1 MAGSYHSHKTSNVD
15 RGTEGTGADSKL
27 PDDSVGFGRLG
38 LGPAAL
44 AAVRDMGYGTPTPV
58 QAWSIPLILAGRDVM
73 ASAQT
78 GTGKTAAFL
87 LPALDRLGHD
97 RTWQGPSMLVVTP
110 TRELA
115 QQIDDAARDI
125 CAYTHHRTAVLVGG
139 VSYEGQR
146 EALSRG
152 CDLLVATPGRLLDLM
167 AQGEAD
173 LGHVRVLVLDEADRM
188 LDMGFLPDVRR
199 IVAATPESRQTLLF
213 SATLSK
219 DVLTNT
225 RSLVHDPALVEIA
238 PRGTAAEAV
247 EQYALAVTPKAKSK
261 LLVELLR
268 HEGSER
274 VIVFCR
280 GKHRADGICRR
291 LRKAGL
297 LCAPIHG
304 NRSQSQRERALLGFR
319 TGEINIL
326 VATDVL
332 SRGID
337 IPEVAY
343 VVNFDVPGDAEDYIH
358 RIGRTGRAGQTG
370 WALTFVTEEDYLD
383 LRDAEA
389 LMGRVIPEFPR
400 IEDLDAGP
408 EWERNFMDPRR
419 DPHERLPGK
428 KARKRMA
435 EKREATR
442 RTGDSGVEAQGLKP
456 SERRTGAFAR
466 PADGRQ
472 AVVADAAWEHDEPAR
487 KRSKDKKKGRGRDCR
502 KNAAKGGGARLDVS
516 DNEYGPGNK
525 PTSIPAPRG
534 RRRPGDRGGHL
545 NVRDSDW
552 STSH

>member
-1 MAGSYHSHKTSNVD
+1 MAESYHSHKTSD
-15 RGTEGTGADSKL
+15 AGTDTRGASADSEL
-27 PDDSVGFGRLG
+27 PDDPTGFGRLG
-38 LGPAAL
+38 LGPATL
-44 AAVRDMGYGTPTPV
+44 AAVRDMGYGTPTPI

-97 RTWQGPSMLVVTP
+97 RTGRGPSMLVVTP

-115 QQIDDAARDI
+115 QQIDDAAQDI
-125 CAYTHHRTAVLVGG
+125 CAYTHHSTVVLVGG

-146 EALSRG
+146 EALNRG

-167 AQGEAD
+167 AQGEASLD
-173 LGHVRVLVLDEADRM
+173 HVQVLVLDEADRM

-213 SATLSK
+213 SATLSR
-219 DVLTNT
+219 DVLTDT

-247 EQYALAVTPKAKSK
+247 EQYAVAITPKAKSRA
-261 LLVELLR
+261 LVELLN
-268 HEGSER
+268 HEGAER

-291 LRKAGL
+291 LRKAGFS
-297 LCAPIHG
+297 CAPIHG
-304 NRSQSQRERALLGFR
+304 NRSQNQRERALLGFR
-319 TGEINIL
+319 TGEIDML

-337 IPEVAY
+337 VPEVAY

-400 IEDLDAGP
+400 IEELDAGP
-408 EWERNFMDPRR
+408 AWERNFMDPRR

-442 RTGDSGVEAQGLKP
+442 RASDGGAKAQGPKP
-456 SERRTGAFAR
+456 SEGYAGASPT
-466 PADGRQ
+466 PADDRQ
-472 AVVADAAWEHDEPAR
+472 AVAADAAWEHGEPAR
-487 KRSKDKKKGRGRDCR
+487 KKSKGKKKGRGRDRR
-502 KNAAKGGGARLDVS
+502 KAATKGGGARLGAS

-545 NVRDSDW
+545 STRDSD
-552 STSH
+552 

>member
-1 MAGSYHSHKTSNVD
+1 
-15 RGTEGTGADSKL
+15 
-27 PDDSVGFGRLG
+27 
-38 LGPAAL
+38 
-44 AAVRDMGYGTPTPV
+44 
-58 QAWSIPLILAGRDVM
+58 
-73 ASAQT
+73 
-78 GTGKTAAFL
+78 
-87 LPALDRLGHD
+87 
-97 RTWQGPSMLVVTP
+97 MLVVTP

-115 QQIDDAARDI
+115 QQIDDAAQDI
-125 CAYTHHRTAVLVGG
+125 CAYTHHSTVVLVGG

-146 EALSRG
+146 EALNRG

-167 AQGEAD
+167 AQGEASLD
-173 LGHVRVLVLDEADRM
+173 HVQVLVLDEADRM

-213 SATLSK
+213 SATLSR
-219 DVLTNT
+219 DVLTDT

-247 EQYALAVTPKAKSK
+247 EQYAVAITPKAKSRA
-261 LLVELLR
+261 LVELLN
-268 HEGSER
+268 HEGAER

-291 LRKAGL
+291 LRKAGFS
-297 LCAPIHG
+297 CAPIHG
-304 NRSQSQRERALLGFR
+304 NRSQNQRERALLGFR
-319 TGEINIL
+319 TGEIDIL

-337 IPEVAY
+337 VPEVAY

-370 WALTFVTEEDYLD
+370 WAFTFVTEEDYLD

-400 IEDLDAGP
+400 IEELDAGP

-442 RTGDSGVEAQGLKP
+442 RASDSGAKAQGPKP
-456 SERRTGAFAR
+456 AEGRAGASPT
-466 PADGRQ
+466 PADDRQ
-472 AVVADAAWEHDEPAR
+472 AVAADAVGEHDEPTR
-487 KRSKDKKKGRGRDCR
+487 KKSKGKKKGHGRDRR
-502 KNAAKGGGARLDVS
+502 KAATKGGGARLGAS

-545 NVRDSDW
+545 STRDSD
-552 STSH
+552 

>member
-1 MAGSYHSHKTSNVD
+1 MAGSYHSHKVIVADGDAEGASTDFTS
-15 RGTEGTGADSKL
+15 S
-27 PDDSVGFGRLG
+27 DDIAGFGRLG

-58 QAWSIPLILAGRDVM
+58 QTWSIPLILAGRDVM

-87 LPALDRLGHD
+87 LPALDHLGHD
-97 RTWQGPSMLVVTP
+97 RTGQGPSMLVVTP

-115 QQIDDAARDI
+115 QQIDDAAQDI

-146 EALSRG
+146 EALGRG

-173 LGHVRVLVLDEADRM
+173 IGHVRVLVLDEADRM

-199 IVAATPESRQTLLF
+199 IVSATPESRQTLLF

-247 EQYALAVTPKAKSK
+247 EQYALAVTPKAKGK

-268 HEGSER
+268 REGSER

-291 LRKAGL
+291 LRKAGF

-400 IEDLDAGP
+400 TEGLDAGP
-408 EWERNFMDPRR
+408 AWERDFMDPRR

-428 KARKRMA
+428 KERKRMA
-435 EKREATR
+435 ERREAAR
-442 RTGDSGVEAQGLKP
+442 RASDDAAKAQGPQPSEGRTGSFPK
-456 SERRTGAFAR
+456 
-466 PADGRQ
+466 PADDRRATAMGT
-472 AVVADAAWEHDEPAR
+472 AGGHGEPAR
-487 KRSKDKKKGRGRDCR
+487 KKSKAKKKRRNESRR
-502 KNAAKGGGARLDVS
+502 KDAAKGKGGRLRAS
-516 DNEYGPGNK
+516 GNEYGPGNK

-534 RRRPGDRGGHL
+534 RRRPGDRGGH
-545 NVRDSDW
+545 VERSGQ
-552 STSH
+552 

>member
-1 MAGSYHSHKTSNVD
+1 MAESYHSHKTSD
-15 RGTEGTGADSKL
+15 AGTDTRGASADSKF
-27 PDDSVGFGRLG
+27 PDDPTGFGRLG
-38 LGPAAL
+38 LGPATL
-44 AAVRDMGYGTPTPV
+44 AAVRDMGYGTPTPI

-97 RTWQGPSMLVVTP
+97 RTGRGPSILVVTP

-115 QQIDDAARDI
+115 QQIDDAAQDI
-125 CAYTHHRTAVLVGG
+125 CAYTHHSTVVLVGG

-146 EALSRG
+146 EALNRG

-167 AQGEAD
+167 AQGEASLD
-173 LGHVRVLVLDEADRM
+173 HVQVLVLDEADRM

-213 SATLSK
+213 SATLSR
-219 DVLTNT
+219 DVLTDT

-247 EQYALAVTPKAKSK
+247 EQYAVAITPKAKSRA
-261 LLVELLR
+261 LVELLN
-268 HEGSER
+268 HEGAER

-291 LRKAGL
+291 LRKAGFS
-297 LCAPIHG
+297 CAPIHG
-304 NRSQSQRERALLGFR
+304 NRSQNQRERALLGFR
-319 TGEINIL
+319 TGEIDIL

-337 IPEVAY
+337 VPEVAY

-400 IEDLDAGP
+400 IEELDAGP
-408 EWERNFMDPRR
+408 EWDRNFMDPRR

-442 RTGDSGVEAQGLKP
+442 RASDGGAKAQGPKP
-456 SERRTGAFAR
+456 SEGHAGASPT
-466 PADGRQ
+466 PADDSQ
-472 AVVADAAWEHDEPAR
+472 AVAADAAWEHDEPTR
-487 KRSKDKKKGRGRDCR
+487 KKSKGKKKGRGRDRR
-502 KNAAKGGGARLDVS
+502 KAATKGGGARLGAS

-534 RRRPGDRGGHL
+534 KRRPGDRGGHL
-545 NVRDSDW
+545 STRDSD
-552 STSH
+552 

>member
-1 MAGSYHSHKTSNVD
+1 
-15 RGTEGTGADSKL
+15 
-27 PDDSVGFGRLG
+27 
-38 LGPAAL
+38 
-44 AAVRDMGYGTPTPV
+44 
-58 QAWSIPLILAGRDVM
+58 
-73 ASAQT
+73 
-78 GTGKTAAFL
+78 
-87 LPALDRLGHD
+87 
-97 RTWQGPSMLVVTP
+97 MLVVTP

-115 QQIDDAARDI
+115 QQIDDAAQDI
-125 CAYTHHRTAVLVGG
+125 CAYTHHSTVVLVGG

-146 EALSRG
+146 EALNRG

-167 AQGEAD
+167 AQGEAS
-173 LGHVRVLVLDEADRM
+173 LGHVQVLVLDEADRM

-213 SATLSK
+213 SATLSR
-219 DVLTNT
+219 DVLTDT

-238 PRGTAAEAV
+238 PRGAPAEAV
-247 EQYALAVTPKAKSK
+247 EQYAVAITPKAKSRA
-261 LLVELLR
+261 LVELLN
-268 HEGSER
+268 HEGAER

-291 LRKAGL
+291 LRKAGFS
-297 LCAPIHG
+297 CAPIHG
-304 NRSQSQRERALLGFR
+304 NRSQNQRERALLGFR
-319 TGEINIL
+319 TGEIDIL

-400 IEDLDAGP
+400 IEELDAGP

-442 RTGDSGVEAQGLKP
+442 RASDSGAKAQGPKP
-456 SERRTGAFAR
+456 SEGHAGASPT
-466 PADGRQ
+466 PADDRQ
-472 AVVADAAWEHDEPAR
+472 TVAADAAWERDEPTR
-487 KRSKDKKKGRGRDCR
+487 KKSKGKKKGRGRDRR
-502 KNAAKGGGARLDVS
+502 KAATKGGGARLGAS

-525 PTSIPAPRG
+525 PTSIPALRG

-545 NVRDSDW
+545 STRDSD
-552 STSH
+552 

>member
-1 MAGSYHSHKTSNVD
+1 MAESYHSHKTND
-15 RGTEGTGADSKL
+15 ADTDTRGASADSEL
-27 PDDSVGFGRLG
+27 PDDPTGFGRLG
-38 LGPAAL
+38 LGPATL
-44 AAVRDMGYGTPTPV
+44 AAVRDMGYGTPTPI

-97 RTWQGPSMLVVTP
+97 RTGRGPSMLVVTP

-115 QQIDDAARDI
+115 QQIDDAAQDI
-125 CAYTHHRTAVLVGG
+125 CAYTHHSTVVLVGG

-146 EALSRG
+146 EALNRG

-167 AQGEAD
+167 AQGEAS
-173 LGHVRVLVLDEADRM
+173 LGHVQVLVLDEADRM

-213 SATLSK
+213 SATLSR
-219 DVLTNT
+219 DVLTDT

-238 PRGTAAEAV
+238 PRGTPAEAV
-247 EQYALAVTPKAKSK
+247 EQYAVAITPKAKSGA
-261 LLVELLR
+261 LVELLN
-268 HEGSER
+268 HEGAER

-291 LRKAGL
+291 LRKAGFS
-297 LCAPIHG
+297 CAPIHG
-304 NRSQSQRERALLGFR
+304 NRSQNQRERALLGFR
-319 TGEINIL
+319 TGEIDIL

-400 IEDLDAGP
+400 IEELDAGP

-442 RTGDSGVEAQGLKP
+442 RASDSGAKAQGPKP
-456 SERRTGAFAR
+456 SEGHTGASPT
-466 PADGRQ
+466 PADDRQ
-472 AVVADAAWEHDEPAR
+472 TVAADAAWERDEPTR
-487 KRSKDKKKGRGRDCR
+487 KKSKGKKKGRGRDRR
-502 KNAAKGGGARLDVS
+502 KAATKGGGARLGAS

-545 NVRDSDW
+545 NTRDSD
-552 STSH
+552 

>member
-1 MAGSYHSHKTSNVD
+1 
-15 RGTEGTGADSKL
+15 
-27 PDDSVGFGRLG
+27 
-38 LGPAAL
+38 
-44 AAVRDMGYGTPTPV
+44 
-58 QAWSIPLILAGRDVM
+58 
-73 ASAQT
+73 
-78 GTGKTAAFL
+78 
-87 LPALDRLGHD
+87 
-97 RTWQGPSMLVVTP
+97 MLVVTP

-115 QQIDDAARDI
+115 QQIDDAAQDI
-125 CAYTHHRTAVLVGG
+125 CAYTHHSTVVLVGG

-146 EALSRG
+146 EALNRG

-167 AQGEAD
+167 AQGEASLD
-173 LGHVRVLVLDEADRM
+173 HVQVLVLDEADRM

-213 SATLSK
+213 SATLSR
-219 DVLTNT
+219 DVLTDT

-247 EQYALAVTPKAKSK
+247 EQYAVAITPKAKSRA
-261 LLVELLR
+261 LVELLN
-268 HEGSER
+268 HEGAER

-291 LRKAGL
+291 LRKAGFS
-297 LCAPIHG
+297 CAPIHG
-304 NRSQSQRERALLGFR
+304 NRSQNQRERALLGFR
-319 TGEINIL
+319 TGEIDML

-337 IPEVAY
+337 VPEVAY

-400 IEDLDAGP
+400 IEELDAGP
-408 EWERNFMDPRR
+408 AWERNFMDPRR

-442 RTGDSGVEAQGLKP
+442 RASDGGAKAQGPKP
-456 SERRTGAFAR
+456 AEGRAGASPT
-466 PADGRQ
+466 PADDRQ
-472 AVVADAAWEHDEPAR
+472 AVAADAVGEHDEPTR
-487 KRSKDKKKGRGRDCR
+487 KKSKGKKKGRGRDRR
-502 KNAAKGGGARLDVS
+502 KAATKGGGARLGAS

-545 NVRDSDW
+545 STRDSD
-552 STSH
+552 

>member
-1 MAGSYHSHKTSNVD
+1 
-15 RGTEGTGADSKL
+15 
-27 PDDSVGFGRLG
+27 
-38 LGPAAL
+38 
-44 AAVRDMGYGTPTPV
+44 
-58 QAWSIPLILAGRDVM
+58 
-73 ASAQT
+73 
-78 GTGKTAAFL
+78 
-87 LPALDRLGHD
+87 
-97 RTWQGPSMLVVTP
+97 MLVVTP

-115 QQIDDAARDI
+115 QQIDDAAQDI
-125 CAYTHHRTAVLVGG
+125 CAYTHHSTVVLVGG

-146 EALSRG
+146 EALNRG

-167 AQGEAD
+167 AQGEASLD
-173 LGHVRVLVLDEADRM
+173 HVQVLVLDEADRM

-213 SATLSK
+213 SATLSR
-219 DVLTNT
+219 DVLTDT

-247 EQYALAVTPKAKSK
+247 EQYAVAITPKAKSRA
-261 LLVELLR
+261 LVELLN
-268 HEGSER
+268 HEGAER

-291 LRKAGL
+291 LRKAGFS
-297 LCAPIHG
+297 CAPIHG
-304 NRSQSQRERALLGFR
+304 NRSQNQRERALLGFR
-319 TGEINIL
+319 TGEIDIL

-337 IPEVAY
+337 VPEVAY

-400 IEDLDAGP
+400 IEELDAGP

-442 RTGDSGVEAQGLKP
+442 RASDSGAKAQEPKP
-456 SERRTGAFAR
+456 SEGHAGASPT
-466 PADGRQ
+466 PADDRQ
-472 AVVADAAWEHDEPAR
+472 AVAADATWEHNEPTR
-487 KRSKDKKKGRGRDCR
+487 KKSKGKKKGRGRDRR
-502 KNAAKGGGARLDVS
+502 KAATKGGGARLGAS
-516 DNEYGPGNK
+516 NNEYGPGNK

-545 NVRDSDW
+545 STRDSD
-552 STSH
+552 

>member
-1 MAGSYHSHKTSNVD
+1 MAESYHSHKTSD
-15 RGTEGTGADSKL
+15 ADTDTRGASADSEL
-27 PDDSVGFGRLG
+27 PDDPTGFGRLG
-38 LGPAAL
+38 LGPATL
-44 AAVRDMGYGTPTPV
+44 AAVRDMGYGTPTPI

-97 RTWQGPSMLVVTP
+97 RTGRGPSMLVVTP

-115 QQIDDAARDI
+115 QQIDDAAQDI
-125 CAYTHHRTAVLVGG
+125 CAYTHHSTVVLVGG

-146 EALSRG
+146 EALNRG

-167 AQGEAD
+167 AQGEASLD
-173 LGHVRVLVLDEADRM
+173 HVQVLVLDEADRM

-213 SATLSK
+213 SATLSR
-219 DVLTNT
+219 DVLTDT

-247 EQYALAVTPKAKSK
+247 EQYAVAITPKAKSRA
-261 LLVELLR
+261 LVELLN
-268 HEGSER
+268 HEGAER

-291 LRKAGL
+291 LQKAGFS
-297 LCAPIHG
+297 CTPIHG
-304 NRSQSQRERALLGFR
+304 NRSQNQRERALLGFR
-319 TGEINIL
+319 TGEIDIL

-337 IPEVAY
+337 VPEVAY

-400 IEDLDAGP
+400 IEELDAGP

-442 RTGDSGVEAQGLKP
+442 RASDGGAKAQGPKP
-456 SERRTGAFAR
+456 AEGRAGASPT
-466 PADGRQ
+466 PADDRQ
-472 AVVADAAWEHDEPAR
+472 AVAADAAWEHDEPTR
-487 KRSKDKKKGRGRDCR
+487 KKSKGKKKGHGRDRR
-502 KNAAKGGGARLDVS
+502 KAATKGGEARLGAS

-545 NVRDSDW
+545 STRDSD
-552 STSH
+552 